1 MGKLQ
6 LMAKIDLLSEL
17 IKVKPLN
24 RSTIQKIKS
33 KYEKDLEAYKL
44 NMVKIESRMYN
55 NKPVQEIINET
66 EKEILEMQS
75 KLEL

>member
-1 MGKLQ
+1 
-6 LMAKIDLLSEL
+6 L
-17 IKVKPLN
+17 IRVKPLN

-55 NKPVQEIINET
+55 NKPVQEIIDET

>member
-17 IKVKPLN
+17 IRVKPLN
-24 RSTIQKIKS
+24 RSTIEKIKS

-44 NMVKIESRMYN
+44 NMLKIESRMYN
-55 NKPVQEIINET
+55 NKPVQEIIDET

>member
-55 NKPVQEIINET
+55 NKPVQEIIDET

>member
-44 NMVKIESRMYN
+44 NRLKIEGRMYN
-55 NKPVQEIINET
+55 DRPVQEIIDET
-66 EKEILEMQS
+66 EKEILQMQS